1 MLAALCPD
9 SFQKLQRPIASN
21 GRHSRLRRSLSSS
34 RSPFISFKVTA
45 IEADTVPDDLDA
57 APMMDLAGD
66 NPFAD
71 LMSKAVKLKGAQ
83 QAQLRTVFDA
93 WPQYFQHS
101 LFMQDSVLSAREL
114 PFPERL
120 RAAQD
125 MKASGN
131 AKFAADE
138 LEEAVAEYEKAL
150 AVFKFVVNTDPGWKK
165 KGIEDVDLRVFDY
178 SCSDC
183 GEEHEDRDGDQREL
197 DALKLSCY
205 LNIAGT

>member
-1 MLAALCPD
+1 
-9 SFQKLQRPIASN
+9 
-21 GRHSRLRRSLSSS
+21 
-34 RSPFISFKVTA
+34 
-45 IEADTVPDDLDA
+45 
-57 APMMDLAGD
+57 MMGLAGD

-83 QAQLRTVFDA
+83 QAQLRTVFDS

-101 LFMQDSVLSAREL
+101 LFMQESVLSAREL
-114 PFPERL
+114 AFPERL
-120 RAAQD
+120 RAAEG

-138 LEEAVAEYEKAL
+138 LEEAAAEYEKAL
-150 AVFKFVVNTDPGWKK
+150 AVFKYVVNTDPGWKK

-178 SCSDC
+178 SCRDR
-183 GEEHEDRDGDQREL
+183 EEAHDDPEDDQRRL

-205 LNIAGT
+205 LNIAGALARIRLSCSYLQGILTHTSTMVGMATHL